1 MAAVLTFSLALFCTT
16 GNQVWVCVSGR
27 CSGQS
32 LLFTLPACSINDTPR
47 TLLPELCTPLHLSCT
62 SCAASANRFIF
73 WQSNISKN
81 RFTLLHVPERRAG
94 VALQQRF
101 NMALTASHHPTCGHV
116 RWVGDV
122 HRFDF
127 SSQTPSRT
135 TAIFVDVQAP
145 APWAAVF
152 SQPWPCWHTAP
163 RSKTAN
169 AANNR

>member
-1 MAAVLTFSLALFCTT
+1 MCE
-16 GNQVWVCVSGR
+16 W
-27 CSGQS
+27 
-32 LLFTLPACSINDTPR
+32 LLFWAKSSLHSSCVFNQRYAPHSFARAMHATAPFMHIMCSLCKSFHLLAKSKYPIFPR
-47 TLLPELCTPLHLSCT
+47 IALH
-62 SCAASANRFIF
+62 
-73 WQSNISKN
+73 
-81 RFTLLHVPERRAG
+81 LLHVPERRAG
-94 VALQQRF
+94 VALQRRF

-145 APWAAVF
+145 APWAAAF

-163 RSKTAN
+163 RLKTAN